1 MGWHGWDSTFMIF
14 KGSSQRATMSTNML
28 AVTSYLLME
37 QYLRDLISFSSHFIR
52 LFPEIFALLSYAN
65 KSIVPSISKIQ
76 LDWPALRHQ
85 AKSSFLRWEF
95 MSLCISDSEHIFTI
109 LWLTF
114 LIENQST
121 TYFRSVQES
130 GFCDIDYVITIDRG
144 PRDLA
149 DQLTLF
155 KSGGHYVFKWIL
167 RGHMVLKYHRR
178 PWGNIFDTDICR
190 SMNIPKNAKY
200 TTCRYL
206 WI

>member
-1 MGWHGWDSTFMIF
+1 MKSRLKWWDDMG
-14 KGSSQRATMSTNML
+14 GSQLLWLSRVPVKEPLWVQICYP
-28 AVTSYLLME
+28 VTSYLLME
-37 QYLRDLISFSSHFIR
+37 QYLHDLISFSSHLIR

-95 MSLCISDSEHIFTI
+95 MSLCISDSEHILTI

-121 TYFRSVQES
+121 IYFRSVQES
-130 GFCDIDYVITIDRG
+130 GFCDIDYVLTIDRG

-149 DQLTLF
+149 DQL
-155 KSGGHYVFKWIL
+155 
-167 RGHMVLKYHRR
+167 
-178 PWGNIFDTDICR
+178 IFSLCVQMAFTGTYGFEV
-190 SMNIPKNAKY
+190 P
-200 TTCRYL
+200 
-206 WI
+206 

>member
-1 MGWHGWDSTFMIF
+1 MKSRLKWWDDMG
-14 KGSSQRATMSTNML
+14 GSQLLWLSRVPVKEPLWVQICYP
-28 AVTSYLLME
+28 VTSYLLME
-37 QYLRDLISFSSHFIR
+37 QYLHDLISFSSHLIR

-85 AKSSFLRWEF
+85 AKSSFLWWEF
-95 MSLCISDSEHIFTI
+95 MSLCISDSEHILTI

-130 GFCDIDYVITIDRG
+130 GFCDIDYVLTIDRG

-155 KSGGHYVFKWIL
+155 KSGGSNGFY
-167 RGHMVLKYHRR
+167 G
-178 PWGNIFDTDICR
+178 DIWFW
-190 SMNIPKNAKY
+190 STIDA
-200 TTCRYL
+200 L
-206 WI
+206 

>member
-1 MGWHGWDSTFMIF
+1 MGWHGWDSTFMII

-37 QYLRDLISFSSHFIR
+37 QYLRDLISFLSHLIR

-121 TYFRSVQES
+121 IYFRSVQES
-130 GFCDIDYVITIDRG
+130 GFCDIDYVLTIDRG

-149 DQLTLF
+149 DQL
-155 KSGGHYVFKWIL
+155 
-167 RGHMVLKYHRR
+167 
-178 PWGNIFDTDICR
+178 IFSLCVQMAFTGTYGFEV
-190 SMNIPKNAKY
+190 P
-200 TTCRYL
+200 
-206 WI
+206 